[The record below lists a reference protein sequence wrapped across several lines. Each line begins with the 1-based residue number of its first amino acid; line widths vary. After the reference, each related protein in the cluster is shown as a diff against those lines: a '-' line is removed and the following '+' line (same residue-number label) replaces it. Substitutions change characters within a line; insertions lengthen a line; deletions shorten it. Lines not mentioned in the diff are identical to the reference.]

1 MAIHLVAS
9 KETTTNAGLLAAW
22 RRLGVEAGLLRPQEV
37 LWRVDPGDTVLARL
51 DVRPSMIG
59 VERGLGELWRLYR
72 KGVRVLNPPLSLS
85 MAHDKLATARAL
97 GSRGVPHPE
106 TVHVRDRYA
115 ASPLPL
121 PVVVKPRYGS
131 WGQQVSRCSTPGEFA
146 GALAGLGAQAWW
158 RKQGALVQAFIPCE
172 GRDLRL
178 LVACGEIVGAIERVA
193 APGEWRTNV
202 SLGGRRTPVVP
213 PPEAIAA
220 ALAAAEA
227 ISGDVVAVDLLP
239 TETGGYLVLE
249 VNGAPDFTHEYSLDR
264 DVFDRVAELVAAAHP
279 ATEQAAVP
287 GEGA

>member
-9 KETTTNAGLLAAW
+9 KETPTNAGLLAAW
-22 RRLGVEAGLLRPQEV
+22 RRLGVEAGLLRPPEV

-115 ASPLPL
+115 PSPLPL

-131 WGQQVSRCSTPGEFA
+131 WGMQVSLCSTPAEFA
-146 GALAGLGAQAWW
+146 AALADLGAQAWW
-158 RKQGALVQAFIPCE
+158 RKQGALVQTFVPCD

-178 LVACGEIVGAIERVA
+178 LVACGEVVGAIERVA
-193 APGEWRTNV
+193 AAGEWRTNV
-202 SLGGRRTPVVP
+202 SLGGSRAPVVP

-220 ALAAAEA
+220 AVAAAEA

-239 TETGGYLVLE
+239 TETGGFQVLE
-249 VNGAPDFTHEYSLDR
+249 VNGAADFTPEYSLGR
-264 DVFDRVAELVAAAHP
+264 DVFDRVAELVAAAGP
-279 ATEQAAVP
+279 AIDQAVP